1 LLKKS
6 ALVYILPLQA
16 SAKKLKH
23 NSFWVFVSYHLW
35 LTNVNHFGRM
45 TYGLL
50 PSLFRIWVG
59 ICGTTLVETAVNY
72 RSHVIP
78 NIIIWLLFFT
88 YKDQTKILT
97 QNKFIKLK
105 FVIID
110 CIMGNSLALF
120 GTLHLKCKIDF
131 SIIL

>member
-1 LLKKS
+1 
-6 ALVYILPLQA
+6 
-16 SAKKLKH
+16 
-23 NSFWVFVSYHLW
+23 
-35 LTNVNHFGRM
+35 M